1 MGFQSDQ
8 LFVNLPVKNL
18 KETVAFFNEI
28 GFEFN
33 PQFTDDNAA
42 CMIINQNT
50 FVMLLVEEYFKTFTK
65 KEITDAT
72 TTTEAIFAISATS
85 REHVDEIV
93 KKALEAGGKES
104 KEPVDYGFM
113 YGWSFQDINNHLWEV
128 MYMDENEAQQ
138 A

>member
-18 KETVAFFNEI
+18 KETVDFFTKI

-33 PQFTDDNAA
+33 PQFTDDNAT
-42 CMIINQNT
+42 CMIINENT
-50 FVMLLVEEYFKTFTK
+50 FVMLLVEEFFKTFTH

-72 TTTEAIFAISATS
+72 TNAEAIFAISANS
-85 REHVDEIV
+85 REQVDEIV

-104 KEPVDYGFM
+104 TEPIDHGFM

-128 MYMDENEAQQ
+128 MYMDESRAQQ